1 MMLMA
6 TMPWKGRTGMDYV
19 DLGRRVRKQRKIRG
33 WTQEMLAE
41 KIGVSTSFIGH
52 VERGTR
58 KASLE
63 TLVALANTLEISVDY
78 LLPASLEG
86 EPLVPKDLNMRDNQR
101 LAMQEI
107 MATIQTH
114 LMNWNKDD
122 EASKP

>member
-78 LLPASLEG
+78 LLAASLEG

>member
-1 MMLMA
+1 
-6 TMPWKGRTGMDYV
+6 MDYV

-78 LLPASLEG
+78 LLAASLEG

-122 EASKP
+122 EDSKP